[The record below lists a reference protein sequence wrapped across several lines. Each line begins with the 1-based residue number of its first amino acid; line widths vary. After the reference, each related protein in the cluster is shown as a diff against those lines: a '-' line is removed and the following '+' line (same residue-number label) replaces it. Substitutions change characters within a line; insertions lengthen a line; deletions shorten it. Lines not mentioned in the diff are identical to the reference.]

1 MHEPHGQI
9 VEVIRSVAGTRA
21 PPSLARTES
30 LFDAGI
36 LDSFSL
42 LELVSAL
49 ERAFD
54 VTIPGADL
62 NARTFDT
69 VDKIA
74 DCLQRNHR

>member
-1 MHEPHGQI
+1 MHEPHGTI
-9 VEVIRSVAGTRA
+9 VDVIRSVAGSRG
-21 PPSLARTES
+21 PRDFSPTES

-49 ERAFD
+49 EAAFD
-54 VTIPGADL
+54 VKIPGADL

>member
-1 MHEPHGQI
+1 MHEPHDTI
-9 VEVIRSVAGTRA
+9 VGVIRSVAPRA
-21 PPSLARTES
+21 PRNIGHTES

-42 LELVSAL
+42 LELASAL
-49 ERAFD
+49 ELAFH
-54 VTIPGADL
+54 VTIPGTDI